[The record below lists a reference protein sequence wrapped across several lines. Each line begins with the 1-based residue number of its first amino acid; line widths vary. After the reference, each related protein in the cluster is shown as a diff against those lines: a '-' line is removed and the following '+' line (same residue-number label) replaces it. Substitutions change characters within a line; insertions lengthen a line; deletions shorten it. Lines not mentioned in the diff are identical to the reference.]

1 MSNNKR
7 NKIGILGGNFNP
19 IHFAHLMLADQARQS
34 LHLDKVWLM
43 PEYLPPHIDEKAT
56 IEADHRVK
64 MLALAIQDNPSFQLE
79 LGEIEREGKSYTFE
93 TMKILTKKYPDT
105 DFYFIIGSDMVE
117 YLPKWYKIDELIQ
130 MVHFVA
136 FKRENKATK
145 SPYPVIWIEAPVFPL
160 SSTGI
165 REMIKN
171 GNEPNYLLPKEVLDY
186 IKKNQLYL

>member
-1 MSNNKR
+1 
-7 NKIGILGGNFNP
+7 
-19 IHFAHLMLADQARQS
+19 
-34 LHLDKVWLM
+34 
-43 PEYLPPHIDEKAT
+43 
-56 IEADHRVK
+56 
-64 MLALAIQDNPSFQLE
+64 
-79 LGEIEREGKSYTFE
+79 
-93 TMKILTKKYPDT
+93 
-105 DFYFIIGSDMVE
+105 MVE

-186 IKKNQLYL
+186 IKKSALSLS